1 MQDTIKQRMEKETD
15 EEKSKQY
22 AKILRELA
30 VRHHYYLVA
39 RGRQEVLPWVVQFFH
54 QDIRFESKDRPD
66 LWCIREINHVEVIY
80 RDVERILTAIHQ
92 FEQGITSIQYCNDRL
107 DVVCTAWYRD
117 LLNRSAS
124 ID

>member
-1 MQDTIKQRMEKETD
+1 MQDTIKQRMEKKTD

-30 VRHHYYLVA
+30 VRNHYYLVA

-54 QDIRFESKDRPD
+54 QHTRFKTENRLD
-66 LWCIREINHVEVIY
+66 LWCIREIDHVEVIY

-92 FEQGITSIQYCNDRL
+92 FEQNITSIQYCNDRL
-107 DVVCTAWYRD
+107 DMVGSSGY
-117 LLNRSAS
+117 
-124 ID
+124 

>member
-1 MQDTIKQRMEKETD
+1 MQDTIKQRMKGETD

-54 QDIRFESKDRPD
+54 QHTRFKSEDRLD
-66 LWCIREINHVEVIY
+66 LSNTCEIDRVEVTHG
-80 RDVERILTAIHQ
+80 DMECILTAIHQ
-92 FEQGITSIQYCNDRL
+92 FEQGITCIQLCNDRL
-107 DVVCTAWYRD
+107 DMVGSSGY
-117 LLNRSAS
+117 
-124 ID
+124 